1 MRVREAPLRAES
13 IADDLKALRS
23 LLHLTDAPLPVLY
36 DAYLEAA
43 RSVFTMRTALIGS
56 YSNGVY
62 KVLKLASSVPV
73 PLAEAMGRPLGEIFA
88 EEVVR
93 SRGSI
98 ACHHIG
104 ADAALRQHA
113 LYLEGKFEAYIA
125 APVRVNGE
133 MFGMLSQL
141 DPDPRPLPFSSED
154 REFLQLLA
162 DALGHA
168 IERDRLRR
176 EEREADRERR
186 KMDVLFS
193 TAFADAPIGMVLVNL
208 EGRYIQVNAA
218 AASLFGYSEDDLLT
232 KHFMDITHPGDMDH
246 LQDLLLGKA
255 RSFQTEKRYVRPD
268 GKAIW
273 TQLNVAL
280 VQFEDGSPRCFIGQI
295 QDISLRRQL
304 TEELNERQHQL
315 EIANET
321 LQRLAARDA
330 LTGVLNRRAL
340 RDKLQ
345 EEMDRA
351 SRDGGALG
359 FVMVDV
365 DLFKA
370 YNDTHGHLEGDTALR
385 GVAECL
391 QSCCRAS
398 DVVGRFGGEEFLV
411 LLPGVTPQEA
421 VDVAERARKAIEHC
435 PRLRWPLTVSA
446 GVHVYQPAQ
455 DMCPIRPER
464 PIALADQALYK
475 PKQGGRNRVELA

>member
-1 MRVREAPLRAES
+1 MRAET

-23 LLHLTDAPLPVLY
+23 LLHLTDAPLSALY
-36 DAYLEAA
+36 EAYLDAA
-43 RSVFTMRTALIGS
+43 RTVFAMRTALIGS

-73 PLAEAMGRPLGEIFA
+73 PLVEAMGRPLGEIFA
-88 EEVVR
+88 EDVVR
-93 SRGSI
+93 THGTI
-98 ACHHIG
+98 ACHHI
-104 ADAALRQHA
+104 ATDAALRQHA
-113 LYLEGKFEAYIA
+113 LYVEGKFEAYIA

-133 MFGMLSQL
+133 MFGMLSLL
-141 DPDPRPLPFSSED
+141 DPDPRPTAFSPED

-162 DALGHA
+162 DALGQA

-176 EEREADRERR
+176 EERAADRERR
-186 KMDVLFS
+186 RMDVLFS

-208 EGRYIQVNAA
+208 EGRYLQVNAA
-218 AASLFGYSEDDLLT
+218 AASLFGYSEEELLS
-232 KHFMDITHPGDMDH
+232 KHFMDITHPGDMDHLQAH

-273 TQLNVAL
+273 TQINVVL
-280 VQFEDGSPRCFIGQI
+280 VQFDDGSPRCFIGQI

-304 TEELNERQHQL
+304 TEALNERQHEL
-315 EIANET
+315 EAANDK
-321 LQRLAARDA
+321 LQQLAALDP

-345 EEMDRA
+345 EEMERTA
-351 SRDGGALG
+351 RERSTLG

-370 YNDTHGHLEGDTALR
+370 YNDTHGHLEGDNALR
-385 GVAECL
+385 CVADCL
-391 QSCCRAS
+391 QGCCRAS

-421 VDVAERARKAIEHC
+421 VEVAERARRTIAQC
-435 PRLRWPLTVSA
+435 ARLRWPLTVSA
-446 GVHVYQPAQ
+446 GVHVYQPASETG
-455 DMCPIRPER
+455 PARPER
-464 PIALADQALYK
+464 PIALADQALYRA
-475 PKQGGRNRVELA
+475 KQGGRNRVELA